1 MAAVSRTASL
11 TDHVAVTADLRALCA
26 EWRDLLRQDVA
37 RAQSLLREL
46 IPERLTVTKTPAGV
60 RITGQATLGPVIATV
75 LRGKGVPPG

>member
-1 MAAVSRTASL
+1 MARPL
-11 TDHVAVTADLRALCA
+11 
-26 EWRDLLRQDVA
+26 A